1 MAVRS
6 LSDRTVMKM
15 RPPAKPQQASLLQL
29 VLANSVAGD
38 LAFSSRNRMLAVI
51 LSPTCELQQGWAQ
64 CPAIR
69 CKSVLRAENGLVV
82 NRPFDETI
90 TFKLAELRGKNLLG
104 SFGNTA
110 LQLTVTK
117 TVARLEFTKD
127 KRLPLSCDDT

>member
-1 MAVRS
+1 
-6 LSDRTVMKM
+6 
-15 RPPAKPQQASLLQL
+15 
-29 VLANSVAGD
+29 
-38 LAFSSRNRMLAVI
+38 
-51 LSPTCELQQGWAQ
+51 
-64 CPAIR
+64 
-69 CKSVLRAENGLVV
+69 VV

-90 TFKLAELRGKNLLG
+90 TFKLAKLRGKNLLG